1 MADTHYYYF
10 LIRKCICAWQGL
22 VAAGKLHLNTREQ
35 LINNHDRLTT
45 YLMAMQE
52 RPKTFGNEDM
62 KRAENQE
69 EEGTMRKTKGVELKN
84 GSSEKKGIVV
94 RQGMYR
100 NVWSRAREH
109 VVRTC
114 VCVVCMYNTS
124 VKCMYMYV
132 TMYVHMY
139 LCVCV
144 YLCMCMCNLC
154 SYVCMYVCM
163 IRL

>member
-35 LINNHDRLTT
+35 IINNHDRLTT

-109 VVRTC
+109 VVRT
-114 VCVVCMYNTS
+114 VYMYACVVCT
-124 VKCMYMYV
+124 CMYVIMYVV
-132 TMYVHMY
+132 TMYI
-139 LCVCV
+139 
-144 YLCMCMCNLC
+144 C
-154 SYVCMYVCM
+154 SMQ
-163 IRL
+163 

>member
-1 MADTHYYYF
+1 MKMADMHYHYF

-52 RPKTFGNEDM
+52 RSKPFGNDDI
-62 KRAENQE
+62 KRVENQE
-69 EEGTMRKTKGVELKN
+69 EEGNMRNTKGVELKN

-94 RQGMYR
+94 HQGMYR

-109 VVRTC
+109 VVRIVCVCICVCVFICAC
-114 VCVVCMYNTS
+114 VCVVMYVHVYMYNTS
-124 VKCMYMYV
+124 VKCMY
-132 TMYVHMY
+132 VH
-139 LCVCV
+139 VC
-144 YLCMCMCNLC
+144 N
-154 SYVCMYVCM
+154 YVCT
-163 IRL
+163 